1 MCYTSHGPT
10 SQGKNMVVKA
20 AKYSRENLEGG
31 IITLICPT
39 EWTLWVQTKVK
50 LNKFTL
56 YSKNTLLPEL
66 SIYLLFSC
74 ILKGFYLVCNN
85 GHYFSRA

>member
-31 IITLICPT
+31 IITLIFPT

-66 SIYLLFSC
+66 SIYLLFFLSFWKDF
-74 ILKGFYLVCNN
+74 I
-85 GHYFSRA
+85 